1 VFAPKPPASFV
12 SDLILALGVNG
23 PAGYSL
29 DVGLLARNH
38 KPVLVEMNDGYA
50 LSAYGL
56 EPIVYAKLLEA
67 RFLEL
72 SNRAT
77 CSEE

>member
-1 VFAPKPPASFV
+1 MFAPKPPAAFV
-12 SDLILALGVNG
+12 SDLVLALGING
-23 PAGYSL
+23 AAGYSL
-29 DVGLLARNH
+29 DVGLLAGSNQ
-38 KPVLVEMNDGYA
+38 PVLVEMNDGYT

-56 EPIVYAKLLEA
+56 EPILYAKLLEA

-77 CSEE
+77 V